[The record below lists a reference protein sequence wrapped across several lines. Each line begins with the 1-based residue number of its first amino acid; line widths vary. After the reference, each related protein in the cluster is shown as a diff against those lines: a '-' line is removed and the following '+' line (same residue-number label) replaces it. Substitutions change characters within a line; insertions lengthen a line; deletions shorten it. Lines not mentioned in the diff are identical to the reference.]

1 MAKLKGL
8 GRGLDALLSGNT
20 PEAGTDVPTALA
32 LDALQPG
39 KYQPRSHM
47 DTAALE
53 TLAESIRTQGLL
65 QPILVRPISPERYEI
80 IAGERRWRAARL
92 AGLDQVPVLVREIA
106 DEATLAVALIE
117 NIQRENLNALEEAS
131 GLQRL
136 LDEFGLTHE
145 QAAKAVGRSRA
156 AVSNLLRL
164 LDLEP
169 SVRSLLME
177 GAIDMGHGR
186 ALLALPLQEQ
196 PAAALEVVDR
206 MLNVRATEQMVQRRL
221 QVALQQQQVSAPVDD
236 TPLAPATNT
245 RDVARL
251 EEELADRLG
260 APVSIKTRAR
270 GGGEVTIRYHDLDQ
284 LEGVLRHLRG

>member
-47 DTAALE
+47 DTAALQ

-236 TPLAPATNT
+236 TPLAPATNN

>member
-47 DTAALE
+47 DTAALQ